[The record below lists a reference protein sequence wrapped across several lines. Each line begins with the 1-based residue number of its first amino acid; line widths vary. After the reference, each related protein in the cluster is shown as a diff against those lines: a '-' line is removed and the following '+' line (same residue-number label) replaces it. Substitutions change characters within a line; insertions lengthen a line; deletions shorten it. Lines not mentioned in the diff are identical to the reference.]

1 MQIKNNIVKKLC
13 ACEIKKTPR
22 GAMVELQHETE
33 TKTNKKPQTEDI
45 LSYIF
50 GLTLLYGKFD
60 AKK

>member
-1 MQIKNNIVKKLC
+1 LKKFS

-22 GAMVELQHETE
+22 GAMVEFQQEGKNTVDQE
-33 TKTNKKPQTEDI
+33 VQTKDM

-50 GLTLLYGKFD
+50 GLLLMYGKFD